1 MNSDQLRAFITVADT
16 ENVTDAAAALRLS
29 QPTVSRMIGR
39 LESELAAA
47 LFDRVGH
54 TVRLNRRG
62 RSFLPHARAALAELT
77 GGAESLRALDD
88 PDRGRLRLGFLHSL
102 GVWLVPGLLRDFR
115 TEAPAVT
122 FELFQGAAAAV
133 LDKLLHRELDVVFTG
148 PRPED
153 PALEWQQLYRQRLVV
168 AVPPDHPLTGLD
180 RPVTLA
186 DVAGHRYLAMS
197 PGHGMRRLTDAL
209 LGREGLNPEIAFE
222 GSDIETL
229 RGLAAAGLGVA
240 IVPRAHRLQ
249 PSTAVE
255 LPLGD
260 PGCYRDVGIAW
271 TTASDSSAVATRFRR
286 FAAAHQ
292 IR

>member
-1 MNSDQLRAFITVADT
+1 MVADT
-16 ENVTDAAAALRLS
+16 ENVTDAAAALRVS

-39 LESELAAA
+39 LEAELAAT

-62 RSFLPHARAALAELT
+62 LSFLPHARAALAELT
-77 GGAESLRALDD
+77 GGSDALRALDD
-88 PDRGRLRLGFLHSL
+88 PGRGRLRLGFLHSL

-115 TEAPAVT
+115 AEAPAVT

-133 LDKLLHRELDVVFTG
+133 LDKLLHRELDIVFTG
-148 PRPED
+148 PQPED
-153 PALEWQQLYRQRLVV
+153 PALRWQPLYRQQLVV
-168 AVPPDHPLTGLD
+168 AVPPLHPLSALD

-186 DVAGHRYLAMS
+186 DVAGHPYLAMS
-197 PGHGMRRLTDAL
+197 AGHGMRRLTDTL
-209 LGREGLNPEIAFE
+209 LAREGLDPEIAFE

-249 PSTAVE
+249 PSTAIE
-255 LPLGD
+255 LPLAD
-260 PGCYRDVGIAW
+260 PGSYRDVGIAW
-271 TTASDSSAVATRFRR
+271 AEAGDLSAVATRFRR
-286 FAAAHQ
+286 FASAHQ